1 MASVATSISVNA
13 LSRTLMRSLMRAAR
27 RLDRIVSPSAVPAEL
42 ARFPAPSSGFGS
54 LQGLSFAGAVKHA
67 FRAHRFFAASTPA
80 GKKQLNSL
88 QDMALAALQMANK
101 RASALTSGAAS
112 AAAADAA
119 APSAAAAAAAP
130 ARPATVAFS
139 VGQVFVHRQFG
150 YRGVIVG
157 WDASC
162 RAGSEWLSATGT
174 ARLPHGAAQP
184 FYHVLVDVRDRPD
197 AQVSYVAQDNIVL
210 LTPAAVKAT
219 AAAAAP
225 AGALPASPAAAAAA
239 RNTGVAC
246 LVVHPSA
253 AAYLKEYLPAAG
265 RYVPAPAL
273 AAAYPHDDAATVAAS
288 ALPMLSAA
296 AAAAT
301 APASAVVPLSPSA
314 AAAAAAAASR
324 ARAVV
329 SPSLVGR
336 SGRDGSF
343 AAAAARLA
351 SLRASGSSARH
362 SAAAAALSASSSAS
376 SGSESEGEGRAGLA
390 RLA

>member
-1 MASVATSISVNA
+1 MASIATSISVNA
-13 LSRTLMRSLMRAAR
+13 LSRTLARSLLRAAR
-27 RLDRIVSPSAVPAEL
+27 RLDRIVAPSAVPAEL
-42 ARFPAPSSGFGS
+42 ARFPAPASGLGSS
-54 LQGLSFAGAVKHA
+54 LSFAAAVKHA

-80 GKKQLNSL
+80 GKKQLSSL

-101 RASALTSGAAS
+101 RASALTSGAG
-112 AAAADAA
+112 
-119 APSAAAAAAAP
+119 AAAAAESAAAVAAAP
-130 ARPATVAFS
+130 AARPAAVAFS

-157 WDASC
+157 WDAAC
-162 RAGSEWLSATGT
+162 RAGGEWVAATGT

-210 LTPAAVKAT
+210 LTPAQVAKASSTSSKAVS
-219 AAAAAP
+219 
-225 AGALPASPAAAAAA
+225 LPASPAAAAAA
-239 RNTGVAC
+239 RNTAAAC

-273 AAAYPHDDAATVAAS
+273 AAAYPLDDAATVQAS
-288 ALPMLSAA
+288 ALPMLTAA
-296 AAAAT
+296 AAASSA
-301 APASAVVPLSPSA
+301 APASAVLPTLSPSA

-351 SLRASGSSARH
+351 SLRAS
-362 SAAAAALSASSSAS
+362 SAAAAASSSS
-376 SGSESEGEGRAGLA
+376 SGSESEGEGRTGLA